1 MNFPHLKVVET
12 DVFNA
17 QNSPSKN
24 LRKVVLSSV
33 IEIKDNAFGNQP
45 NIESIEFGSVI
56 PKITAQAFAEDLKSK
71 KPTLF
76 VPADAVSAYTNSSD
90 NWIKAFKVEPKK

>member
-17 QNSPSKN
+17 QNSSSKN

-33 IEIKDNAFGNQP
+33 TEIKDNAFGNQP

-76 VPADAVSAYTNSSD
+76 VPADAVSAYTSSSD